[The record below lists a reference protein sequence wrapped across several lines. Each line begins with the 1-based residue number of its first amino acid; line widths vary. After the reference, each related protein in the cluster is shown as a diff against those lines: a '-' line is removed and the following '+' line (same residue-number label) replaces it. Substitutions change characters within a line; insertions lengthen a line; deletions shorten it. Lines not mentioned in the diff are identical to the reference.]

1 MFNEWQL
8 RREIVDIGK
17 KAYDRGLVS
26 ATDGNIS
33 CRVMGDRFLITPSG
47 SCLGELKPDQLVYVD
62 FDGKVLSGGKPTGEL
77 SMHLAAFR
85 ERSDIN
91 AVLHAH
97 PPVTTGFTIAGES
110 LAQCVIPEVVMIFGT
125 IPTTEYATIST
136 DEGAQVIKNLIK
148 NHDAII
154 LDRHGTITVG
164 KSLTD
169 AYRKLEKVEYCAQV
183 TLAARQLG
191 QVKTLSTEQIKK
203 LDAVRKQY
211 GYEGQASLCEQ
222 CGVCKITNS

>member
-1 MFNEWQL
+1 MIQNEWQL

-17 KAYDRGLVS
+17 KAYERGFVT

-33 CRVMGDRFLITPSG
+33 VRVMGDRFLITPSG

-62 FDGKVLSGGKPTGEL
+62 FGGKVLSGGKPTGEL

-85 ERSDIN
+85 ERPDIN

-97 PPVTTGFTIAGES
+97 PPITTGFTIAGES

-136 DEGAQVIKNLIK
+136 DEGAEVIKKLIK
-148 NHDAII
+148 NHDALI

-164 KSLTD
+164 KNLLD
-169 AYRKLEKVEYCAQV
+169 AYRKLEKIEYCAQV
-183 TLAARQLG
+183 TLVARQLG
-191 QVKTLSTEQIKK
+191 RVRTLSDDEIMK
-203 LDAVRKQY
+203 LDAVRKKY
-211 GYEGQASLCEQ
+211 GYEGNMSLCEQ
-222 CGVCKITNS
+222 CGVCKT

>member
-1 MFNEWQL
+1 MPNEWQL
-8 RREIVDIGK
+8 RREIANIGK
-17 KAYDRGLVS
+17 KAYDGALVT

-33 CRVMGDRFLITPSG
+33 ARVMGDRFLITPSG
-47 SCLGELKPDQLVYVD
+47 SCLGELKPEHLVYVD
-62 FDGKVLSGGKPTGEL
+62 FDGRVLSGGKPTGEL
-77 SMHLAAFR
+77 SMHLAAYR
-85 ERSDIN
+85 ERPDIN

-97 PPVTTGFTIAGES
+97 PPITTGFTIAGES

-125 IPTTEYATIST
+125 IPTTDYATIST
-136 DEGAQVIKNLIK
+136 EEGAQVIKKLIK

-164 KSLTD
+164 KNLLE

-183 TLAARQLG
+183 TLTARQLG
-191 QVKTLSTEQIKK
+191 RVQILSSEQIKK

-222 CGVCKITNS
+222 CGICTN